1 MSSGMTNPPDLADGG
16 IQEKIREFVADFGW
30 PRLIIF
36 FFVVALFITA
46 PFVGVNIDSSF
57 KDVLVRFGQNGIMV
71 LAMVPMMQAGSGLNF
86 GLPVGIVAGLLGST
100 LSMQNGFSGA
110 LGFSMAI
117 MFSLPFAL
125 VFGWLYGLLLNK
137 VKGEEMT
144 IAMYV
149 GFSIVT
155 FMAIMWLML
164 PYTNPTMVWGYTGK
178 GLRTTITLDGYW
190 SRILNNFL
198 VIRIGPFFEFPTGAI
213 LFFILMA
220 FIMWLFMHSRTG
232 TALTAVGSNPDFA
245 RAGGVSVDKSRII
258 AVVISS
264 IYGAIGILTYQQS
277 FGFIQLY
284 NAPLYMA
291 FPAVAAI
298 LLGGASVN
306 KASILNVVVGTFLFQ
321 SILTMTPSVINSI
334 LRTDMSEVIRI
345 LISNGMIIYALTRKT
360 KVTK

>member
-1 MSSGMTNPPDLADGG
+1 MNGAF
-16 IQEKIREFVADFGW
+16 KKRIREFITDFGW

-36 FFVVALFITA
+36 FFVVMLFIAA
-46 PFVGVNIDSSF
+46 PIVGVRVDNSL
-57 KDVLVRFGQNGIMV
+57 KDVLVRFGQNGVMV
-71 LAMVPMMQAGSGLNF
+71 LALVPMMQAGAGLNF
-86 GLPVGIVAGLLGST
+86 GLPVGIIAGLLGAT
-100 LSMQNGFSGA
+100 LSMQCHFTGIAGF
-110 LGFSMAI
+110 LMAVV
-117 MFSLPFAL
+117 FSLPFAVL
-125 VFGWLYGLLLNK
+125 FGWLYGMLLNK

-149 GFSIVT
+149 GFSVVT
-155 FMAIMWLML
+155 FMAIMWLIL
-164 PYTNPTMVWGYTGK
+164 PFTNPTMVWGYTGH

-198 VIRIGPFFEFPTGAI
+198 VVKIGPVFEFPTGAV
-213 LFFILMA
+213 LFFALMA

-245 RAGGVSVDKSRII
+245 RAGGVSSHRMR
-258 AVVISS
+258 VISVMVS
-264 IYGAIGILTYQQS
+264 TVYGAIGILVYQQS

-284 NAPLYMA
+284 QAPLYMA
-291 FPAVAAI
+291 FPAVAAV

-306 KASILNVVVGTFLFQ
+306 KATILHVVVGTFLFQ
-321 SILTMTPSVINSI
+321 SILAMTPSVINSV
-334 LRTDMSEVIRI
+334 LKTDMSEVIRI